1 MEWEYMSLKSDE
13 RSVFGGTVDVKL
25 TEMGTLGWELVGLT
39 QRERHG
45 TSHEVVF
52 FFKRQKKNLR

>member
-13 RSVFGGTVDVKL
+13 RAVFNGSVDVKL
-25 TEMGTLGWELVGLT
+25 TELGTLGWELVGLT

-52 FFKRQKKNLR
+52 FLKRAQKHRL